1 MIKWSRELVDV
12 SIANCTECRT
22 IHELFKIENSYSL
35 ILRAMSMIEAE
46 KRNISGMAVSYT
58 MFKAM
63 VLNRRSRSV
72 DVGVDSR
79 SFYLFGVPATTYH
92 DYENDIFCNNMY
104 FLCDF
109 FDDNKSEVIKIR
121 FKGVEDG

>member
-1 MIKWSRELVDV
+1 MIKWSRELIDV

-22 IHELFKIENSYSL
+22 ILELFKIENSYNL
-35 ILRAMSMIEAE
+35 ILKAMSMIEAE
-46 KRNISGMAVSYT
+46 KRKISGMAVSYT
-58 MFKAM
+58 MFKTM
-63 VLNRRSRSV
+63 MLNRRSSFA
-72 DVGVDSR
+72 DPGIDSR

-109 FDDNKSEVIKIR
+109 FDDNKSEVIKMR
-121 FKGVEDG
+121 FKGVENG